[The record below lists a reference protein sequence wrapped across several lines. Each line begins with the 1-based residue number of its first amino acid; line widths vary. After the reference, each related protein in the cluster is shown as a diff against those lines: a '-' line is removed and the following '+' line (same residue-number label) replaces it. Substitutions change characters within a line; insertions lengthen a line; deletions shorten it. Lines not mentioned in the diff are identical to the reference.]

1 MLIIVNKSVSSNYE
15 TINPNPRKL
24 SVIKNQSGPTVTR
37 TAPPQQVREGNENR
51 IVTFPHTLTFINNDA
66 HYKEVKR
73 TPMYVIHKL
82 TFPDPQGD
90 VIWASLKINVLPT
103 YMSHKIK
110 SDEPILYTVISGK
123 FTVLIYEGY
132 DEHSDTLYATEKIA
146 IPPGVVHRFLNRL
159 DDRNSVIVGE
169 FPYDVIVTER
179 SIAGKKEQEVIVRH
193 HQPIDPHP
201 TEENLVPEPVE
212 ESHPKSQPLPAADP
226 EKPQKPTQKKTRTP
240 PQK

>member
-1 MLIIVNKSVSSNYE
+1 LSYE

-37 TAPPQQVREGNENR
+37 TSPPQQQGNNENR

-82 TFPDPQGD
+82 TFPDPQGE

-169 FPYDVIVTER
+169 FPYDVIVSER
-179 SIAGKKEQEVIVRH
+179 SIAGKKEQEVIMRRH
-193 HQPIDPHP
+193 QQIDPHP
-201 TEENLVPEPVE
+201 TEENLVPEPELE
-212 ESHPKSQPLPAADP
+212 ESHQKSQPPAAVL
-226 EKPQKPTQKKTRTP
+226 EKKSQKKTVRTP